1 MSDTHAMVRDTM
13 FNNTFAV
20 RTQQLEKA
28 RTQLKS
34 DHVGIDDAID
44 ALIDAVAAWFQ
55 FPVLQQRP
63 RVLGLWGMTGTGK
76 SSLVKGLVKALAV
89 EDRTFWL
96 DAGQNGDRSWLDEPL
111 SRVGERMDGEP
122 FVLVVD
128 EFQHARTITNG
139 QEAPESTPLRAF
151 WELIDSGRFLTWPR
165 SYHLSDLLDLRDQL
179 SAAIAQGVRVR
190 EGKVVRGVNVHAQ
203 CLGLDEPSAKL
214 RSDRPWFVPDKEVE
228 RMQQGYNDRVRSRQE
243 VRAVFAH
250 CNGPESLQVLNDW
263 IAQSYR
269 MREVDGSKA
278 MVIVLGNLD
287 DLYVMGKVL
296 WPELHP
302 DVLLHRHRKLSAN
315 GVPAMLTR
323 MFRVEQ
329 VGRLGY
335 DHVLFPPLGEEA
347 TLRLVQSRIDRLSG
361 SMGNN
366 LGASIRFSEEA
377 CAVIAHNAAV
387 PVLGARPLITAVDRI
402 VPALVCEA
410 LARSGQQDGRSISLH
425 ITAASGQFIVLSST
439 DEGSSQVLRSPFPKV
454 PAMDPEHVLR
464 IAVHEAGHVVA
475 GVCLSGA
482 RPLQA
487 CVRSTGGEVA
497 GFVVW
502 DDRSHE
508 PFLREDV
515 IGRLALALGG
525 YAAERLRYGADGIS
539 LGSSDDLRKAT
550 RMALGLIREEG
561 FGASP
566 CYQTEHLGDADIG
579 FRGMMEERER
589 EARSWLEEA
598 LKRAGS
604 ILERE
609 RELFARLVD
618 RLSTERSLIATELNA
633 IIEEHRTTSRDQV
646 NEQQKEDFTRCS
658 PKDGMRS
665 GRRASE
671 SHQAASLSASARSR
685 TSAS

>member
-13 FNNTFAV
+13 FNRTFAA

-28 RTQLKS
+28 RTQLNA

-44 ALIDAVAAWFQ
+44 ALIDGVAAWFQ
-55 FPVLQQRP
+55 FPELQQRP

-76 SSLVKGLVKALAV
+76 SSLVKGLVKALEV

-96 DAGQNGDRSWLDEPL
+96 DAGQNGERSWLDEPL

-139 QEAPESTPLRAF
+139 QETPESTPLRAF

-179 SAAIAQGVRVR
+179 SAAIAQGVSVR
-190 EGKVVRGVNVHAQ
+190 EGKVVRGVNVHAR
-203 CLGLDEPSAKL
+203 CLGLDVPSAKL

-250 CNGPESLQVLNDW
+250 CNGPESLHVLNDW

-287 DLYVMGKVL
+287 ELYVMGKDL

-315 GVPAMLTR
+315 GIPALLAR
-323 MFRVEQ
+323 MFRMEQ

-335 DHVLFPPLGEEA
+335 DHILFPPLGEEA
-347 TLRLVQSRIDRLSG
+347 TSRLVQSRIDRLSG

-366 LGASIRFSEEA
+366 LGASIHFSEEA
-377 CAVIAHNAAV
+377 GAAITHNAAV

-410 LARSGQQDGRSISLH
+410 CARSGQQDGRSNGFHISF
-425 ITAASGQFIVLSST
+425 AAGQFVVRSSSG
-439 DEGSSQVLRSPFPKV
+439 EGSSNVLRSPFPKG
-454 PAMDPEHVLR
+454 PAMNTEHVRR

-475 GVCLSGA
+475 GVFLA
-482 RPLQA
+482 DTRPLQA
-487 CVRSTGGEVA
+487 CVRSAGGEVA

-508 PFLREDV
+508 PFLRKEV

-525 YAAERLRYGADGIS
+525 YAAERMRYGPEGIS

-561 FGASP
+561 FGSSP
-566 CYQTEHLGDADIG
+566 CYQSEHIGDPGVG
-579 FRGMMEERER
+579 FRGMMVERER

-598 LKRAGS
+598 LQQAEA
-604 ILERE
+604 ILEQEQR
-609 RELFARLVD
+609 LFARLVD
-618 RLSTERSLIATELNA
+618 RLCAVRSLIATELNT
-633 IIEEHRTTSRDQV
+633 IIKEHRTTPRDQA
-646 NEQQKEDFTRCS
+646 NNQQNTCS
-658 PKDGMRS
+658 LL
-665 GRRASE
+665 SE
-671 SHQAASLSASARSR
+671 LRN
-685 TSAS
+685 

>member
-1 MSDTHAMVRDTM
+1 MD
-13 FNNTFAV
+13 
-20 RTQQLEKA
+20 RTQAVDEGAHFRKDLATRTLQLERA
-28 RTQLKS
+28 REQLKQ
-34 DHVGIDDAID
+34 DHVGVDDAID
-44 ALIDAVAAWFQ
+44 ALMDAVAAWVQ
-55 FPVLQQRP
+55 FPGLQQRP

-76 SSLVKGLVKALAV
+76 SSLVKGLVKALDV

-139 QEAPESTPLRAF
+139 LVVPESAPLRAF

-179 SAAIAQGVRVR
+179 SAAIAQGVRVC
-190 EGKVVRGVNVHAQ
+190 EGKVVRGVKVHAR
-203 CLGLDEPSAKL
+203 CLGLDERPAKL
-214 RSDRPWFVPDKEVE
+214 RGDRPWFVPDKEVE

-243 VRAVFAH
+243 VRAAFSR
-250 CNGPESLQVLNDW
+250 CDGPESLRVLSDW

-269 MREVDGSKA
+269 MREVDGGKA
-278 MVIVLGNLD
+278 LVIVLGNMD
-287 DLYVMGKVL
+287 ELYVMGKDL

-302 DVLLHRHRKLSAN
+302 DVLLHRHRRLSAN

-323 MFRVEQ
+323 MFRMEQ
-329 VGRLGY
+329 VGRLGN

-347 TLRLVQSRIDRLSG
+347 TLRLVRSRIDRLSG
-361 SMGNN
+361 SMGSG

-377 CAVIAHNAAV
+377 CAAITHKAAV

-410 LARSGQQDGRSISLH
+410 FARSGRLDGQTIGLR
-425 ITAASGQFIVLSST
+425 ITVAAGQFVARSST
-439 DEGSSQVLRSPFPKV
+439 GEGSSQALRSPFPEE
-454 PAMDPEHVLR
+454 PAMNPEHVRR

-475 GVCLSGA
+475 GVFLAGA
-482 RPLQA
+482 QPLQA
-487 CVRSTGGEVA
+487 CVRSTGGDVA

-502 DDRSHE
+502 DDRTHE

-525 YAAERLRYGADGIS
+525 YAAERLMYGVDGIS

-561 FGASP
+561 FGATP
-566 CYQTEHLGDADIG
+566 CYQAEHLGDPEVG
-579 FRGMMEERER
+579 FRGMVDERER
-589 EARSWLEEA
+589 EARSWLDEA
-598 LKRAGS
+598 LRQAGS
-604 ILERE
+604 ILEQE
-609 RELFARLVD
+609 QQLFARLVD
-618 RLSTERSLIATELNA
+618 RLSTERSLIATELNG
-633 IIEEHRTTSRDQV
+633 IIQDLRTPASDQV
-646 NEQQKEDFTRCS
+646 TEKQE
-658 PKDGMRS
+658 
-665 GRRASE
+665 
-671 SHQAASLSASARSR
+671 ARML
-685 TSAS
+685 